1 MVDFKFPMGRSAP
14 PSPCSWGSANLSFRE
29 FQVYRIVKRVQ
40 SRLSSP
46 HSGLHGFATAAP
58 RLSTSRCKRYSWQVQ
73 LNPADPSS
81 DALQADSLAMHEA
94 LSDLVRA
101 YQFRDRDRICC
112 HDISVTQCY
121 ALEALKRDG
130 PMRLN
135 DLAARLFLDKST
147 SSRVLGALVRKGYA
161 ERLVDLLDGRAISV
175 RITPRGR
182 ALYNRIH
189 EGLVRQQAQLI
200 GDLTP
205 EVRRAA
211 IAVISRLARAAEGKF
226 GICRTAPPESGFC
239 GPQNCCDPEK

>member
-1 MVDFKFPMGRSAP
+1 M
-14 PSPCSWGSANLSFRE
+14 
-29 FQVYRIVKRVQ
+29 QQ
-40 SRLSSP
+40 
-46 HSGLHGFATAAP
+46 
-58 RLSTSRCKRYSWQVQ
+58 YSCEVQ
-73 LNPADPSS
+73 LNTVDRTG
-81 DALQADSLAMHEA
+81 DALHADSLALHEA

-175 RITPRGR
+175 RITARGR

-189 EGLVRQQAQLI
+189 DGLVQQQARMI
-200 GDLTP
+200 ADLTP

-211 IAVISRLARAAEGKF
+211 IKVICRLARAAETTF
-226 GICRTAPPESGFC
+226 GISRAASPQSSCC
-239 GPQNCCDPEK
+239 GPQSCCEPRK

>member
-1 MVDFKFPMGRSAP
+1 
-14 PSPCSWGSANLSFRE
+14 
-29 FQVYRIVKRVQ
+29 
-40 SRLSSP
+40 
-46 HSGLHGFATAAP
+46 
-58 RLSTSRCKRYSWQVQ
+58 VQ
-73 LNPADPSS
+73 LNAADRAP
-81 DALQADSLAMHEA
+81 DALQADSLALHEA

-161 ERLVDLLDGRAISV
+161 ERLVDLLDGRALSV
-175 RITPRGR
+175 RITTRGR

-189 EGLVRQQAQLI
+189 DGLVQQQAQMI
-200 GDLTP
+200 ADLTP

-211 IAVISRLARAAEGKF
+211 IQVISRFARAAESKF
-226 GICRTAPPESGFC
+226 GIGRQHSPEASCC
-239 GPQNCCDPEK
+239 GPQSCCEPRQ